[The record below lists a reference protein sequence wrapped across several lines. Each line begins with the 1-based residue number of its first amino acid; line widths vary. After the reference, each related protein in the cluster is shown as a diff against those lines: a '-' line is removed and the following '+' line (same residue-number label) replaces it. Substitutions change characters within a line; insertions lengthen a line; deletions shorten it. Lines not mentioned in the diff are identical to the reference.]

1 MSLVNIFKI
10 SYYFDNF
17 TGYNLPGF
25 WVVLS
30 FLIILLFL
38 ALISGAKL
46 NKNKK
51 LPPSRKLLI
60 NGWINL
66 GYLLSIV
73 GLCLLFF
80 RYQSIPYFNWRIWPT
95 ALLITA
101 IVRAVSLIYYQKKLL
116 PKKDAERQAK
126 ISQQYYFKRRK
137 RK

>member
-1 MSLVNIFKI
+1 MFLVNIFKI

-17 TGYNLPGF
+17 TGYNFPGF
-25 WVVLS
+25 WVVLG
-30 FLIILLFL
+30 FLVVLLFV
-38 ALISGAKL
+38 ALIGSAKL

-51 LPPSRKLLI
+51 LPPSKKLLI
-60 NGWINL
+60 SGWVNL

-80 RYQSIPYFNWRIWPT
+80 RYQGIPYLNWRIWPT
-95 ALLITA
+95 ALLITV
-101 IVRAVSLIYYQKKLL
+101 IVRVISLIYYQKKLL

-137 RK
+137 KK